1 LLNTSHPSYTKISG
15 NVVEFIFEN
24 INLAEGSGN
33 PPVGGHGDVL
43 FKIRTK
49 EDLQNNDSVL
59 QRAGIYFDYN
69 FPVITNDAETT
80 FAVLNNPIFEIDD
93 SITMYPNPTASILNI
108 DSDFTIE
115 SIELYDVQGR
125 ILETVLVSESAT
137 KLDIS
142 GQSKGIYFLKIKS
155 EKGSKV
161 EKVVKE

>member
-1 LLNTSHPSYTKISG
+1 MQT
-15 NVVEFIFEN
+15 
-24 INLAEGSGN
+24 
-33 PPVGGHGDVL
+33 
-43 FKIRTK
+43 
-49 EDLQNNDSVL
+49 NDTVL

-80 FAVLNNPIFEIDD
+80 FAVLSNPIFEIDD
-93 SITMYPNPTASILNI
+93 SITIYPNPTASILNI

-115 SIELYDVQGR
+115 SMELYDVQGR
-125 ILETVLVSESAT
+125 ILETVLVSEKIT

-142 GQSKGIYFLKIKS
+142 SKSKGIYFLKIKS